1 METVSPSFESS
12 IKRDSLEDKNM
23 LILPKHAYLL
33 ISISSLV
40 LSSLLYYLG
49 SEKNPIGR
57 FSFAILGPL
66 LTFMIFVSLVL
77 YLGFD
82 CFSTHLGI
90 RKIIGFLLVAGVSST
105 LIALTLNTRGQY
117 AIIFTYLK
125 INKNA
130 GLEEVSFILS
140 VIMAPLIEETMKN
153 IPLFI
158 LMRGFYQSWGGVSKR
173 ILNDSRMTA
182 LAGVLIAGMFTM
194 LETYFYI
201 LDTINYESIQDEEV
215 WSANYLQIIIRS
227 TSPIHYLTVAVVS
240 FSIFLTLY
248 NSRNRTLGF
257 TEMIPVFVA
266 FLVALVIHGTW
277 NFVALQL
284 SESTPTYFN
293 FYPVPLFY
301 LGMIALLALL
311 GIIIYSSKLISEECS
326 FCGLNHAPPFDV
338 PSHFEPTSYLKVP
351 SINQLLWKRSAKKF
365 FSDNLG
371 VERPIAKIF
380 VCTHC
385 SYPVPV
391 YSIKCWFCGYRLEP
405 PYSQVFQFRRNLW
418 DNLSIG
424 LTLILATTYLV
435 NTLIALVSV
444 FRNGYSDENGLVI
457 LVLTFLGIS
466 YLWGSYWALNPRT
479 KPLGIIL
486 SRFLTGAF
494 FIQLIFL
501 MQIISILISDNLG
514 IFTVTSFNL
523 IMVFLALG
531 LIIGY
536 EPIIDGGIVYV

>member
-1 METVSPSFESS
+1 
-12 IKRDSLEDKNM
+12 M
-23 LILPKHAYLL
+23 LILPKYAYLI
-33 ISISSLV
+33 ISISSLI

-49 SEKNPIGR
+49 SEKNPLAR

-82 CFSTHLGI
+82 SFSTHLGI

-117 AIIFTYLK
+117 AIIFTYLRV
-125 INKNA
+125 NA
-130 GLEEVSFILS
+130 NSNQNGLSFILI

-173 ILNDSRMTA
+173 ILNDSKMTA

-201 LDTINYESIQDEEV
+201 LDTINYQSIQDDEF
-215 WSANYLQIIIRS
+215 WSASYFQIIIRS
-227 TSPIHYLTVAVVS
+227 TSPVHYLTVAVVA
-240 FSIFLTLY
+240 FSIFLTLF
-248 NSRNRTLGF
+248 NSRNRTLSF
-257 TEMIPVFVA
+257 TEMVPVFVA
-266 FLVALVIHGTW
+266 YILALGIHGTW
-277 NFVALQL
+277 NYMALQL

-301 LGMIALLALL
+301 MGMIALLALL
-311 GIIIYSSKLISEECS
+311 GIIIYSSKLVSEECS
-326 FCGLNHAPPFDV
+326 FCGLTHAPPFDV
-338 PSHFEPTSYLKVP
+338 SSHFVPTSYLKVP

-365 FSDNLG
+365 FSDNLE

-380 VCTHC
+380 ACTHC

-391 YSIKCWFCGYRLEP
+391 YSIKCWYCGYKLEP

-424 LTLILATTYLV
+424 LTLILATTYLAT
-435 NTLIALVSV
+435 TLIAMVSV
-444 FRNGYSDENGLVI
+444 IRNGYSDRIGLVI
-457 LVLTFLGIS
+457 LVLSFLGIS

-494 FIQLIFL
+494 FIQIIFL
-501 MQIISILISDNLG
+501 MQIVSILISDNLG

-523 IMVFLALG
+523 IMVLLALG

-536 EPIIDGGIVYV
+536 EPIIDGGTVHV